1 MVAGCGKGIGG
12 HGLGIKDGVAGDSN
26 LGGRSGRRSTQR
38 SVAEWSAEPGAEAA
52 QIRRAW
58 GGGSLMRLPGL
69 LPQEHPEGFAVL
81 FDRPLPG

>member
-1 MVAGCGKGIGG
+1 MVAGCGKGIGD

-26 LGGRSGRRSTQR
+26 LGSRSGRRSTQR

-52 QIRRAW
+52 QNRRA
-58 GGGSLMRLPGL
+58 GGVIRPRGLQPRVLPEDFG
-69 LPQEHPEGFAVL
+69 GR